1 MQTCRRGEAPLS
13 FAYATKIAGLGV
25 RIARTF
31 KRLAADKCGNIAVL
45 AALTAPIFLG
55 ASALGF
61 ETSYWMV
68 LKLNMQNAA
77 DSAALAAST
86 NGAAN
91 YATEAKA
98 VASQFGYT
106 DATNNVTVTASNVAA
121 CPGGGSTC
129 YSVSVSTIVP
139 LYLSQIIGFS
149 GDTALGGSRA
159 KIITATAI
167 ATKGTVAREYC
178 VLALGTT
185 GSPIQTNGASKADLG
200 GCSTM
205 SNGGATCNGG
215 NLNADYGD
223 AHLNNNGCGN
233 VQNSDVPL
241 VADPYLKF
249 AANIPANP
257 CKTYP
262 QEPSRKNDPALPATN
277 LWSGSH
283 SLSGNAF
290 VCGDL
295 QLTADVTI
303 DAPANAT
310 LVIENGQ
317 LDTNGHT
324 IKTSSGSGVT
334 LVFSGT
340 NAGGYTHAPTGG
352 GTLDIAAPTSGP
364 WSGVAMY
371 QDPNLSSGVD
381 IAAAGNSP
389 AWNLTGLVYL
399 PKAAVNFSGIVNKSS
414 NGKSCFVLVVN
425 TTVINGTASIL
436 PKGECTAAGLNMPTN
451 QVPGRGQ
458 LVS

>member
-1 MQTCRRGEAPLS
+1 MLGRILLVAVARGS
-13 FAYATKIAGLGV
+13 KKFCGD
-25 RIARTF
+25 
-31 KRLAADKCGNIAVL
+31 KRANIAVL
-45 AALTAPIFLG
+45 AALTAPVFIG

-61 ETSYWMV
+61 ETSYWMA

-77 DSAALAAST
+77 DSAAIAATT
-86 NGAAN
+86 NGGAN

-98 VASQFGYT
+98 VTSQFGYT
-106 DATNNVTVTASNVAA
+106 DGTNNVTVTASNAAA
-121 CPGGGSTC
+121 CPAGGNTC
-129 YSVSVSTIVP
+129 YSVTVSTTVP
-139 LYLSQIIGFS
+139 LYLAQIVGFS
-149 GDTALGGSRA
+149 GDTALGDRRA

-167 ATKGTVAREYC
+167 ATTVTVAPEFC

-185 GSPIQTNGASKADLG
+185 GSPIQTNGSSKADLN

-205 SNGGATCNGG
+205 SNGGSTCNGS

-233 VQNSDVPL
+233 QQNSNVPL
-241 VADPYLKF
+241 VTDPYLKY

-257 CKTYP
+257 CMKYP
-262 QEPSRKNDPALPATN
+262 QEPSKKNDPALPATN
-277 LWSGSH
+277 LWSGSK
-283 SLSGNAF
+283 SLSGNSI

-334 LVFSGT
+334 VVFSGT
-340 NAGGYTHAPTGG
+340 NAAGYTHAPTGG
-352 GTLDIAAPTSGP
+352 GTIDIAAPTSGP

-371 QDPNLSSGVD
+371 QDPTLTTGVD
-381 IAAAGNSP
+381 IGAAGNTP
-389 AWNLTGLVYL
+389 AWDITGLVYL
-399 PKAAVNFSGIVNKSS
+399 PKAAVNFSGIVNKAS
-414 NGKSCFVLVVN
+414 NGRSCFVLVVN

-436 PKGECTAAGLNMPTN
+436 PKGECAAAGLNMPTN